1 MGMPAGGDW
10 LGEGL
15 GTVVMV
21 TTSQAKREL
30 TAQFQRVAKCHEADA
45 AREFRTMR
53 SAPQGGTN
61 PPGASGLWLNM
72 AMIALVLL
80 LVLAAGYATQRGSV
94 CAVAATHE
102 LVVEHKIS
110 RFVGFLFCAACG
122 LAVMAIGNAWGRP
135 ILEIYTG
142 LPVSAAALVGGAIV
156 GIGAFVNRRCAF
168 GTVAE
173 LGSGS
178 LPRIG
183 TLIGF
188 VAGAA
193 LAVAGHTSSAPM
205 VPSPLADL
213 PAWVLLASALG
224 AVVVLGLGMTRF
236 ALPGTASEWPPLRS
250 MAIIGVSNGV
260 LMVLMSGW
268 PYTSLLIEIASG
280 ADSDFGARGLMAAA
294 FVLGAVVGGVR
305 LGRFKLHIGAAGEWL
320 RAFGGG
326 AIMGVGAV
334 LVPGGNDAMLL
345 VGLPLLL
352 PNLLAAYASMSLTLV
367 ALVLMRTRAA
377 ARRTQ
382 AS

>member
-1 MGMPAGGDW
+1 
-10 LGEGL
+10 
-15 GTVVMV
+15 
-21 TTSQAKREL
+21 
-30 TAQFQRVAKCHEADA
+30 
-45 AREFRTMR
+45 
-53 SAPQGGTN
+53 
-61 PPGASGLWLNM
+61 
-72 AMIALVLL
+72 MIALVLL

-94 CAVAATHE
+94 CAVAATRE

-122 LAVMAIGNAWGRP
+122 LAVMAIGNAWGQP
-135 ILEIYTG
+135 SLDIHTG
-142 LPVSAAALVGGAIV
+142 LPVSAAALIGGAIV

-193 LAVAGHTSSAPM
+193 LAVAGHTASSLTVA
-205 VPSPLADL
+205 SPLSDL
-213 PAWVLLASALG
+213 PAWVVLVCAVG
-224 AVVVLGLGMTRF
+224 AVVVLGLGMTRL
-236 ALPGTASEWPPLRS
+236 ALPGTPSEWPPLRS

-260 LMVLMSGW
+260 LMVLMSSW

-280 ADSDFGARGLMAAA
+280 AGSDFGARGLMAAA
-294 FVLGAVVGGVR
+294 FVIGAIAGGVR
-305 LGRFKLHIGAAGEWL
+305 LGRFKLHVGTAGEWL

-326 AIMGVGAV
+326 AIMGAGAV

-352 PNLLAAYASMSLTLV
+352 PNLVAAYLTMSLTLV
-367 ALVLMRTRAA
+367 ALVLLRTRAA
-377 ARRTQ
+377 VRRAQ
-382 AS
+382 AT

>member
-1 MGMPAGGDW
+1 
-10 LGEGL
+10 
-15 GTVVMV
+15 
-21 TTSQAKREL
+21 
-30 TAQFQRVAKCHEADA
+30 
-45 AREFRTMR
+45 MR
-53 SAPQGGTN
+53 SASPHGIG
-61 PPGASGLWLNM
+61 PPGARGLWLNTAMM
-72 AMIALVLL
+72 ALILL

-110 RFVGFLFCAACG
+110 RFVGFVFCAACG
-122 LAVMAIGNAWGRP
+122 LAVMAVGNAWGQP
-135 ILEIYTG
+135 TLDIHTG
-142 LPVSAAALVGGAIV
+142 LPVSVAALVGGAIV

-178 LPRIG
+178 LPRTA

-193 LAVAGHTSSAPM
+193 LAVAGHTSSSLP

-213 PAWVLLASALG
+213 PAWTLLASALS
-224 AVVVLGLGMTRF
+224 AVVLLGLAMTRL
-236 ALPGTASEWPPLRS
+236 ALPGSASEWPPLRS
-250 MAIIGVSNGV
+250 MAIIGISNGV

-280 ADSDFGARGLMAAA
+280 ADSDFGARGMMAAA
-294 FVLGAVVGGVR
+294 FVIGAIIGGVR
-305 LGRFKLHIGAAGEWL
+305 LGRFRLHVGAAGEWL

-326 AIMGVGAV
+326 AIMGAGAV

-352 PNLLAAYASMSLTLV
+352 PNLLAAYVTMSVTLV
-367 ALVLMRTRAA
+367 VLVVLRTRAA
-377 ARRTQ
+377 VGRVQTT
-382 AS
+382 